1 VELANFLPR
10 VKNFNFAVTEED
22 GKVIFLRRIMPGGTD
37 KSYGIHVAQL
47 AGLPRSVIHRA
58 EEVLSN
64 LENGRQRNGSHRER
78 EGCKV
83 LQPQQLPLLAVS
95 SPLADELV
103 QMEVDAMTPHEAL
116 TKLYE
121 LKQKAKQEL

>member
-1 VELANFLPR
+1 
-10 VKNFNFAVTEED
+10 
-22 GKVIFLRRIMPGGTD
+22 MPGGTD

-58 EEVLSN
+58 QEVLAK

-83 LQPQQLPLLAVS
+83 LRPQQLPLLAGS
-95 SPLADELV
+95 SAIADELAEL
-103 QMEVDAMTPHEAL
+103 EVDAMTPLEAL

-121 LKQKAKQEL
+121 LKEKAKQEL